1 MLTQI
6 QIQNFAIID
15 QLDVDFQS
23 GLTVV
28 TGETGAGKSIMID
41 ALSLVLGDR
50 ADATVIRANEAQADI
65 TAQFAIDEQPEV
77 SDWLTEQALD
87 ADGECLLRRVVQREG
102 RSKAFINGRAV
113 TLNMLRDL
121 GEKLVDIHGQHAH
134 QALSKRT
141 QQRGILDSFGK
152 LLGQAKAVTAA
163 WQDWQEKNRQLQ
175 ALQTSAQ
182 ERIDRRELLSYQVQE
197 LESLQI
203 SSEELDSIEDEHRRL
218 SHISELVHATAGHTQ
233 ALYLDEHNNIY
244 SQLSKISA
252 ELESLCDVDSD
263 LAESLELIHS
273 AQIQVQEAY
282 QALDQYQ
289 RGIDQDPQAQQQVEE
304 RLSGLLEVARKHR
317 IELHQL
323 VEHFNQLADELS
335 QLDSDNHQTE
345 QLEQDCLTAEKQ
357 YLQLA
362 TALSK
367 ERQSAAKKLTKSVN
381 HYLGQLGMEGGQFA
395 VAFADDGDQSPG
407 QHGIDKIEFM
417 ISANPGQ
424 PLQPLSKV
432 ASGGELSRMSL
443 AIQVVTHSDTSIPC
457 LIFDEVDVGIGG
469 GTAEVVGNLL
479 AELAD
484 RAQVLCVTHQAQVA
498 AKGGQHFSVRK
509 SSHQEQTVTSIVA
522 LEGDSRTE
530 EIARMIGGI
539 KITDQTLKYA
549 KEMLN

>member
-6 QIQNFAIID
+6 QIQNFAIIE

-50 ADATVIRANEAQADI
+50 ADASVIRANEAQADI
-65 TAQFAIDEQPEV
+65 TAQFTIENQRDV

-87 ADGECLLRRVVQREG
+87 ADDECLLRRVVQREG

-113 TLNMLRDL
+113 TLNMLREL
-121 GEKLVDIHGQHAH
+121 GEMLVDIHGQHAH

-141 QQRGILDSFGK
+141 QQRQILDSFGK
-152 LLGQAKAVTAA
+152 LQKQVKDVENAWLSWRKKAMLL
-163 WQDWQEKNRQLQ
+163 EELK
-175 ALQTSAQ
+175 TSAQ

-197 LESLQI
+197 LESLQL
-203 SSEELDSIEDEHRRL
+203 SAEELETIEDEHRRL
-218 SHISELVHATAGHTQ
+218 SHISELVQATASHTQ
-233 ALYLDEHNNIY
+233 TLYLDEQNNIY
-244 SQLSKISA
+244 SQLSKITA
-252 ELESLCDVDSD
+252 ELESLTAIDGD
-263 LAESLELIHS
+263 LNESLELIHS

-282 QALDQYQ
+282 QSLEQYQ
-289 RGIDQDPQAQQQVEE
+289 RSIDQDPQAQQQVEE
-304 RLSGLLEVARKHR
+304 RLTGLHEVARKHR
-317 IELHQL
+317 IEMGQL
-323 VEHFNQLADELS
+323 IDHFNELAEELG
-335 QLDSDNHQTE
+335 QLDSDNEQTE
-345 QLEQDCLTAEKQ
+345 QLEAECVKAEQAFLKLAKKLSADRHTA
-357 YLQLA
+357 A
-362 TALSK
+362 
-367 ERQSAAKKLTKSVN
+367 RKLTKSVN
-381 HYLGQLGMEGGQFA
+381 HYLAQLGMEGGQFA
-395 VAFADDGDQSPG
+395 VDFADTNEQKPG
-407 QHGIDKIEFM
+407 QSGLDKIEFM
-417 ISANPGQ
+417 IAANPGQ

-479 AELAD
+479 AELAE

-498 AKGGQHFSVRK
+498 VKGGQHFSVRK
-509 SSHQEQTVTSIVA
+509 ASHQDQTVTSVVA
-522 LEGDSRTE
+522 LEGQSRTE

-539 KITDQTLKYA
+539 EITDKTLKYA
-549 KEMLN
+549 EELLN